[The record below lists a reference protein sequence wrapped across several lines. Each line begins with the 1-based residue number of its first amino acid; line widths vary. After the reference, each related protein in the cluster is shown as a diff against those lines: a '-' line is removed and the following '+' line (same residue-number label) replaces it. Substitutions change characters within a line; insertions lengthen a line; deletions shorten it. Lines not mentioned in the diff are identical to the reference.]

1 MEADAQ
7 PLVVS
12 QSHRGT
18 STMNSIEETY
28 RAATE
33 KSAQMAKRA
42 ERVMPGGDTRTTT
55 FFRPY
60 TLTIQR
66 GEGPF
71 LWDVDGNRY
80 IDLLGN
86 YTSLVHGNAYPPIVD
101 AVTKAVRDG
110 SSWPARSEAQTD
122 LATLLC
128 ERVASV
134 DRVRFCNSGTE
145 AGMLAAHVARRLTG
159 RKLILM
165 ARYGYH
171 GSYDDLEVGL
181 AGTDGEF
188 TMLADFGEATAFE
201 ALLSERGA
209 EIAAVFLEPVLGSAG
224 VVEPPAGFL
233 ERVAEATR
241 RAGAMFIVD
250 EVITLRLAEGG
261 GQQIFDVKPDLT
273 MFGKIIGGGFPVGAI
288 GGSEDVMSAFDPR
301 NRGSIFH
308 SGTFNGNPVTC
319 TAGAVSLRELTQARI
334 DKMAKQG
341 ERLAAEL
348 ARAARQVEL
357 PFSVRHCGSLLNVFF
372 LKEPPAPT
380 IAREDARAIS
390 NFHLAA
396 LNQGLFLA
404 PRGMIAL
411 STVITDEVLSEVCE
425 RAAKAMADIAQA
437 GE

>member
-1 MEADAQ
+1 MEATEAQ
-7 PLVVS
+7 PVAVPR
-12 QSHRGT
+12 RGT
-18 STMNSIEETY
+18 ITMNGIEEQY
-28 RAATE
+28 SAATQ
-33 KSAQMAKRA
+33 KSAQLAKRA

-55 FFRPY
+55 WYRPY
-60 TLTIQR
+60 PLTIKR
-66 GEGPF
+66 GEGAF
-71 LWDVDGNRY
+71 LWDVDGNKY

-86 YTSLVHGNAYPPIVD
+86 YTSLVHGNAYPPIVE

-110 SSWPARSEAQTD
+110 SSWPARSESQLE

-128 ERVASV
+128 ERVESV

-181 AGTDGEF
+181 AGSDGER

-224 VVEPPAGFL
+224 VVEAPEGFL

-241 RAGAMFIVD
+241 RAGAMFVVD

-261 GQQIFDVKPDLT
+261 GQEIFDVKPDLT

-288 GGSEDVMSAFDPR
+288 GGGEDVMSTFDPR

-319 TAGAVSLRELTQARI
+319 AAGLVSIRELTKARI

-357 PFSVRHCGSLLNVFF
+357 PFSVRQCGSLLNIFF
-372 LKEPPAPT
+372 LKDPPAAT
-380 IAREDARAIS
+380 IARDDARTIA

-411 STVITDEVLSEVCE
+411 STVMTDELLSEICE
-425 RAAKAMADIAQA
+425 RAAKAMADVAAA
-437 GE
+437 GD

>member
-1 MEADAQ
+1 MEAEAQ
-7 PLVVS
+7 TLAVS
-12 QSHRGT
+12 RQGKGT
-18 STMNSIEETY
+18 MASIDDQY
-28 RAATE
+28 RESTE
-33 KSAQMAKRA
+33 KSAQLAKRA

-55 FFRPY
+55 NYKPY
-60 TLTIQR
+60 PLTLKR

-86 YTSLVHGNAYPPIVD
+86 YTSLVHGNAYPPIVE
-101 AVTKAVRDG
+101 AATKAVKDG
-110 SSWPARSEAQTD
+110 SSWPARSEAQIE

-128 ERVASV
+128 ERIESV
-134 DRVRFCNSGTE
+134 ERVRFCNSGTE

-181 AGTDGEF
+181 AGTDGER

-241 RAGAMFIVD
+241 RAGAMFVVD

-261 GQQIFDVKPDLT
+261 GQQILEVKPDLT

-288 GGSEDVMSAFDPR
+288 
-301 NRGSIFH
+301 
-308 SGTFNGNPVTC
+308 
-319 TAGAVSLRELTQARI
+319 RELTQARI
-334 DKMAKQG
+334 DKMAKQR

-357 PFSVRHCGSLLNVFF
+357 PFSVRQCGSLMNVFF
-372 LKEPPAPT
+372 LKEPPPAT

-411 STVITDEVLSEVCE
+411 STVITDEVLSEICE
-425 RAAKAMADIAQA
+425 RAAKAMADVAQA